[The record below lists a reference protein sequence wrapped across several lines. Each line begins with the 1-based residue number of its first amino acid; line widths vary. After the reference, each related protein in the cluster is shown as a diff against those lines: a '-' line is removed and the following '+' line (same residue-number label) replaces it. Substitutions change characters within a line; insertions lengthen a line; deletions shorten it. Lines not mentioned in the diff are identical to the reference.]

1 MTEAEWFASDNV
13 LQMLGELR
21 QFYLD
26 DEVGLRRLLHEYY
39 LACCAAI
46 WKLLPQEESRRA
58 IEVAEQYV
66 AGRAT
71 RDELGKAAY
80 DAEGAAWSFEYEGD
94 RQAIAR
100 WIEQT
105 QAIPESELRAMI
117 HPLEAVSGIS
127 THELLRRAAY
137 FAEFAVSRPDP
148 WADPLDEYVPFLSAE
163 ILRQVAG
170 NPFLSEGQSSRSAWS
185 EKRASKPWLGN

>member
-1 MTEAEWFASDNV
+1 MTEIEWFASDDV
-13 LQMLGELR
+13 LQMLGGLR
-21 QFYLD
+21 QAFID

-39 LACCAAI
+39 LACCVAI
-46 WKLLPQEESRRA
+46 WKLLPQEKSRRA
-58 IEVAEQYV
+58 VEVAEQYV

-80 DAEGAAWSFEYEGD
+80 DAEGAAFNIQYEGD
-94 RQAIAR
+94 CEAIGR
-100 WIEQT
+100 WIEET
-105 QAIPESELRAMI
+105 RSIPDADLRAII

-127 THELLRRAAY
+127 TRELLRRAAY

-148 WADPLDEYVPFLSAE
+148 WADPHDEYVPFLSAE

-170 NPFLSEGQSSRSAWS
+170 NPFRSKSSKQPPP
-185 EKRASKPWLGN
+185 EKRAPKPRLGN